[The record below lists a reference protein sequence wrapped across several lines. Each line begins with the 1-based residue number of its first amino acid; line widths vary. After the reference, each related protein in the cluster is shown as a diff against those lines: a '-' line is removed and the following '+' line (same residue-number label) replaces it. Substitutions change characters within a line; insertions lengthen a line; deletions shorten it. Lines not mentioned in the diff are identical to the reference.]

1 MQTAEMQAGSKAK
14 VGMMRL
20 QRDGRAFAW
29 CLGRL
34 GWRGWQVEMLRFR
47 LQVATGQAG

>member
-14 VGMMRL
+14 GMMRL
-20 QRDGRAFAW
+20 QRRAVVCV

-34 GWRGWQVEMLRFR
+34 GWWQVKMLRFR

>member
-1 MQTAEMQAGSKAK
+1 
-14 VGMMRL
+14 MMRL
-20 QRDGRAFAW
+20 QRRAVVCVCLWW